1 MDAQVAAMRAF
12 CTRSGPAQE
21 LPKVATKTLTATTD
35 ALGKFRFENVPPG
48 TYWLTAKKV
57 GYGDGKYPEKGGDG
71 SMRLSSGQELKQA
84 DFHLVPHATLSGRV
98 LDEDGEPYPSAM
110 VSALTYHFGSGRRRM
125 APVDMA
131 QTNNKGEFSLGKIP
145 PGHYYL
151 CADVMRMEFGTG
163 NEPRWSVVDRWNR
176 AHDVPNLFIVD
187 GSSLVTS
194 GRQQPTATLQ
204 ALAYRAAEH
213 IGEAAR
219 RGEL

>member
-12 CTRSGPAQE
+12 YTRSGPAQE

-98 LDEDGEPYPSAM
+98 LDEDGEPYPSAI